1 MHNKKQ
7 ADVSISWRD
16 TSACFSFC
24 FLAKQEPSHLRLFK
38 RFAVDLIVQREEFAA
53 SSSLTE
59 KTFLRRGGKTSRFRY
74 EKRRQLPSTGV
85 QQAGRTTRRG
95 SHEEQNR
102 RRQVGETHS
111 IA

>member
-1 MHNKKQ
+1 MYQ
-7 ADVSISWRD
+7 SPVRD

-24 FLAKQEPSHLRLFK
+24 LLTKQELSHLRLFK
-38 RFAVDLIVQREEFAA
+38 RFAVDLIAQREWFAA
-53 SSSLTE
+53 SSSLIE
-59 KTFLRRGGKTSRFRY
+59 KTFLRRGDKTCRFRY

-85 QQAGRTTRRG
+85 QLDCRTTRRG